1 VNPLSKSKKVLG
13 VVALLVSAVTL
24 LLAAQAASADQPF
37 QRCPED
43 PSVNVPGPEIC
54 TFSFAVH
61 NFLPAGTRCAFDVTI
76 DYQVTGTIYFF
87 ENPPRAVA
95 HLVAEGN
102 ATGNG
107 HTLIRTAHFTETAS
121 PIIVFTDHG
130 LLGRYSL
137 PDGGTVTVFA
147 GYDRDSIL
155 PPEPEIFHGNF
166 FDDQDVAAFCAAL
179 T

>member
-1 VNPLSKSKKVLG
+1 VKLEFVHPTSAELG
-13 VVALLVSAVTL
+13 DRLVQSVALAEVRLAPRL
-24 LLAAQAASADQPF
+24 LTRQLGERPAWSKRGGYVLFTGAQ
-37 QRCPED
+37 
-43 PSVNVPGPEIC
+43 I
-54 TFSFAVH
+54 
-61 NFLPAGTRCAFDVTI
+61 
-76 DYQVTGTIYFF
+76 FF
-87 ENPPRAVA
+87 VRRD
-95 HLVAEGN
+95 GS
-102 ATGNG
+102 G
-107 HTLIRTAHFTETAS
+107 LIRTARFTETAS

-137 PDGGTVTVFA
+137 PGGGTVTVFA